1 MSNIHV
7 KIVRHVSR
15 LAIAAA
21 MLGLLNGCATT
32 GNTKDPLEG
41 YNRAMFTFNDGIDRA
56 VVKPLA
62 QGYVDVVPAPVRTG
76 VSNFF
81 ANIADVFIAVNN
93 LLQGKLPEAAGD
105 AGRVVIN
112 TTFGL
117 LGVLDI
123 ASDAGLE
130 KHDEDFG
137 QTFGRWGV
145 GDGPYFVLPILG
157 PRTMRDAFAQILD
170 TGTDPVAQLDDVPTR
185 NSLLVVR
192 GVSDRSDYLSADKI
206 VQEAALDRYAY
217 IREAYLQRRR
227 NRVYD
232 GNPPR
237 QLDDGAQLETDGKFA
252 TLQQPVGSSGFT
264 SPALPSIMA
273 LAPRVDVASPQTP
286 Q

>member
-1 MSNIHV
+1 VSNIHV